1 MKVYL
6 FFLSILLTPAL
17 FGQQLTREGSKKLDK
32 LISDLYPQ
40 QTINLKKLNLQESDI
55 TDTEILN
62 EDGHWYIIKEKDI
75 SHGWLVI
82 NKIWGRYH
90 EFEYAMI
97 VDSSLRIVNV
107 SILSYPATHGNAVT
121 SKKWLVKFNGHSAS
135 NTPEYGQ
142 EIDALAGA
150 TISGTSLSQSVKK
163 SLLILGKLQK
173 SGLLK

>member
-40 QTINLKKLNLQESDI
+40 QTINLKKLDLQASHI

-62 EDGHWYIIKEKDI
+62 ADGHWFAIAENDI
-75 SHGWLVI
+75 TRGWLSV

-97 VDSSLRIVNV
+97 IDSSFKIKNIT
-107 SILSYPATHGNAVT
+107 ILSYPATHGNAVT
-121 SKKWLVKFNGHSAS
+121 NKKWLVKFNGYSAS
-135 NTPEYGQ
+135 NTPEYGR

-150 TISGTSLSQSVKK
+150 TISGTSLSHSVKK
-163 SLLILGKLQK
+163 SLLIFGKLQK